1 MERKGKFTNP
11 YWLLKCWCVPSIPA
25 PPPWH
30 SWARSSPQLWSRGT
44 SGGWCWPCASSSAAP
59 LSDTCCSWSSSSV
72 WFGILVDLQ
81 ESVSKQRSLSD
92 SPNSICDIGLWDFL
106 FGADCQAENW
116 PNICQVSAWGPRV
129 WNLESFTTLHKLWLI
144 FDIVF
149 HCCVNNFWFEH
160 RIWKC

>member
-59 LSDTCCSWSSSSV
+59 LSDACCSWSSSSV

-116 PNICQVSAWGPRV
+116 PNIYVDFRCNVPNIAKVQFKLQIWDKTVEYEIKIFHNLWRV
-129 WNLESFTTLHKLWLI
+129 
-144 FDIVF
+144 V
-149 HCCVNNFWFEH
+149 
-160 RIWKC
+160 